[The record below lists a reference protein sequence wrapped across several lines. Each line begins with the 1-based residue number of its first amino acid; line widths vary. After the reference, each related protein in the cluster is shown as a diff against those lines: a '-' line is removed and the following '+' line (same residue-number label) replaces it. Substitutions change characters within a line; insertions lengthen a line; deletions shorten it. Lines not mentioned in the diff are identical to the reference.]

1 MNWIDS
7 MQYEKSF
14 AFVRNKSDMLQWSR
28 GLSVASASLQISAV
42 HDPAPQLCDWTRISQ
57 ASHELED
64 IAYWICTPEPPQGVC
79 MRWLSEVQ
87 RFALSSPLKP
97 QPSRLQGSFV
107 LHPLIDFDDDAAV
120 DSATTNESRM
130 VLNPNQ
136 CEIENLVEIP
146 KHGENGFFALLQ
158 RFHLSAFRNS
168 LLNGI

>member
-1 MNWIDS
+1 
-7 MQYEKSF
+7 
-14 AFVRNKSDMLQWSR
+14 
-28 GLSVASASLQISAV
+28 
-42 HDPAPQLCDWTRISQ
+42 
-57 ASHELED
+57 
-64 IAYWICTPEPPQGVC
+64 
-79 MRWLSEVQ
+79 MRCLSEVQ

-107 LHPLIDFDDDAAV
+107 LHPQIDFDDGAAV

-136 CEIENLVEIP
+136 CEIKILVEIP
-146 KHGENGFFALLQ
+146 KHVEYGFFALLQ